1 MQSKSLI
8 RDREQVK
15 QVIDFTGLE
24 KGKISPTDIDGIVEF
39 NNKLLIAW
47 EVKKENNL
55 MQTGQTLLYERIN
68 DAWVTEKGKTA
79 FCVLL
84 WHKVQDT
91 TKSIS
96 TVNDCDIHSIY
107 YKKKWY
113 KYEGNKGFR
122 ELYFNWYDKFK

>member
-55 MQTGQTLLYERIN
+55 MQ
-68 DAWVTEKGKTA
+68 
-79 FCVLL
+79 
-84 WHKVQDT
+84 
-91 TKSIS
+91 
-96 TVNDCDIHSIY
+96 
-107 YKKKWY
+107 
-113 KYEGNKGFR
+113 
-122 ELYFNWYDKFK
+122 